1 MPTLAE
7 LVLHFAL
14 LSLLAFG
21 GGNATLPEMQ
31 RLVVEQYH
39 WMSDTTFS
47 QLFAVAQ
54 AAPGPNVLVVSL
66 IGLQL
71 AGIPGFLAVTAAFCL
86 PSSLL
91 MYGFAHWW
99 ERAGNSRWR
108 PAVQQAVG
116 PLAVGLVL
124 SSGWL
129 MAASV
134 AASVTDVGPA
144 HWPLLLVAATVV
156 LVLALRWNPLWWIAA
171 GALLGLCGVV

>member
-7 LVLHFAL
+7 LILHFAL

-31 RLVVEQYH
+31 RLVVEHYH

-71 AGIPGFLAVTAAFCL
+71 AGIPGFLGVTAAFCL

-91 MYGFAHWW
+91 IYGFARWW
-99 ERAGNSRWR
+99 ERQAHTPWR
-108 PAVQQAVG
+108 SAVQAAVG
-116 PLAVGLVL
+116 PMAVGLVL
-124 SSGWL
+124 SSGGL
-129 MAASV
+129 MAAS
-134 AASVTDVGPA
+134 AVGPGA
-144 HWPLLLVAATVV
+144 WPALLLVAATVV
-156 LVLALRWNPLWWIAA
+156 LVLTLRWNPLWWIAA
-171 GALLGLCGVV
+171 GALLGLAGVV

>member
-1 MPTLAE
+1 MPTLGE
-7 LVLHFAL
+7 LLTHFLL

-21 GGNATLPEMQ
+21 GGNATLPEMH

-54 AAPGPNVLVVSL
+54 AAPGPNVLVVTL

-71 AGIPGFLAVTAAFCL
+71 LGLPGALAVTAAFCL

-91 MYGFAHWW
+91 MYGFFSYW
-99 ERAGNSRWR
+99 ERLGDAPWR
-108 PAVQQAVG
+108 IAVQLAVA

-124 SSGWL
+124 ASGWL
-129 MAASV
+129 MASSGGDGQASWLLTAVTV
-134 AASVTDVGPA
+134 A
-144 HWPLLLVAATVV
+144 
-156 LVLALRWNPLWWIAA
+156 LVLKVSWNPLWWIAG
-171 GALLGLCGVV
+171 GAALAYADSIFHLV

>member
-1 MPTLAE
+1 MPTLGE
-7 LVLHFAL
+7 LILHFAL

-31 RLVVEQYH
+31 RLVVAQYH
-39 WMSDTTFS
+39 WMSAATFS
-47 QLFAVAQ
+47 ELFAVAQ

-71 AGIPGFLAVTAAFCL
+71 AGIPGFFAVTAAFCL

-91 MYGFAHWW
+91 MYGFARWW
-99 ERAGNSRWR
+99 HGVGDAPWR
-108 PAVQQAVG
+108 IAVQGAVG
-116 PLAVGLVL
+116 PVAVGLVL

-129 MAASV
+129 MAAT
-134 AASVTDVGPA
+134 AAGPGQYL
-144 HWPLLLVAATVV
+144 PLLLVAVTVI

-171 GALLGLCGVV
+171 GALLGLGGVV

>member
-1 MPTLAE
+1 VTVPSLGQ

-39 WMSDTTFS
+39 WMSAATFS
-47 QLFAVAQ
+47 ELFAVAQ

-71 AGIPGFLAVTAAFCL
+71 AGIPGFFAITLAFCL

-91 MYGFAHWW
+91 MYGFARWW
-99 ERAGNSRWR
+99 HGVGEVPWR
-108 PAVQQAVG
+108 TAVQGAVG
-116 PLAVGLVL
+116 PVAVGLVL
-124 SSGWL
+124 ASGWL
-129 MAASV
+129 MAAT
-134 AASVTDVGPA
+134 AGGPG
-144 HWPLLLVAATVV
+144 HTLPLVLVATTVV
-156 LVLALRWNPLWWIAA
+156 LVLALRWNPLWWIVA
-171 GALLGLCGVV
+171 GALLGLGGAV

>member
-1 MPTLAE
+1 VPTLAE
-7 LVLHFAL
+7 LVAHFSL

-21 GGNATLPEMQ
+21 GGNATLPEMH

-71 AGIPGFLAVTAAFCL
+71 AGVSGFMAVTAAFCL

-91 MYGFAHWW
+91 MYGFSRWW
-99 ERAGNSRWR
+99 ERARHAPWQR
-108 PAVQQAVG
+108 AVQRAVG
-116 PLAVGLVL
+116 PMAVGLVL

-129 MAASV
+129 MAGTVTGSIGWPQMLLT
-134 AASVTDVGPA
+134 AASV
-144 HWPLLLVAATVV
+144 VA
-156 LVLALRWNPLWWIAA
+156 VLALRWNPLWWIAA
-171 GALLGLCGVV
+171 GALLGIGGVV

>member
-1 MPTLAE
+1 MPSLVE

-39 WMSDTTFS
+39 WMSAATFS
-47 QLFAVAQ
+47 ELFAVAQ

-66 IGLQL
+66 IGLSL
-71 AGIPGFLAVTAAFCL
+71 AGIPGFFAVTAAFCL

-91 MYGFAHWW
+91 MYGFARWW
-99 ERAGNSRWR
+99 HGVGDAPWR
-108 PAVQQAVG
+108 IAVQRAVG
-116 PLAVGLVL
+116 PVAVGLVL

-129 MAASV
+129 MAAT
-134 AASVTDVGPA
+134 AGGPGE
-144 HWPLLLVAATVV
+144 WLSLLLVAATMM

-171 GALLGLCGVV
+171 GALLGLAGVV